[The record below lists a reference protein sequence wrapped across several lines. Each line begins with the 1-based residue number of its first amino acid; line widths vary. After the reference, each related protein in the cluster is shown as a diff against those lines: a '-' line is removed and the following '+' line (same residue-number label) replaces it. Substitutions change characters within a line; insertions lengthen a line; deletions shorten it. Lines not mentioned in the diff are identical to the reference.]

1 MNEREKLEEAR
12 YFYSRIQAEVNNPKP
27 YQYNLSAFLSAARSV
42 LQYACKE
49 AESKSGGRAWYD
61 NRIANSSILPF
72 FRDKR
77 DVNIHTEPVKPR
89 KDYQVSM
96 KATVHISSSLSIK
109 LKDEKDNVIDQRC
122 TKEAKPPHEPPTDI
136 VSVEIRYRFSD
147 WSGSEDVTELSQ
159 KYLGE
164 LEDVVNDGIKSGF
177 ISG

>member
-1 MNEREKLEEAR
+1 MNERKKLEEAR
-12 YFYSRIQAEVNNPKP
+12 YFYSRIQAEVDDPNA

-49 AESKSGGRAWYD
+49 AKNKSGGQAWYD

-77 DVNIHTEPVKPR
+77 DINIHTEPVKPR

-109 LKDEKDNVIDQRC
+109 LKDEKGNVIDQRC
-122 TKEAKPPHEPPTDI
+122 IKEAKPPHEPPTDSA
-136 VSVEIRYRFSD
+136 SVEIRYRFSD

-159 KYLGE
+159 KYLDE
-164 LEDVVNDGIKSGF
+164 LEDVVDDGVKRGF